1 MTAKT
6 KKTIMLVCA
15 EKSGDLLGANLI
27 ESLKDELKDY
37 ELEFIGVGGS
47 AMEKAGLKTIFPMAD
62 IAVMGIFEV
71 IPHLKVIFKRIK
83 QTVATALDKKVD
95 MVVTIDGA
103 EFAFKVAKGIKK
115 EKADLPVVH
124 YVSPQVWAWRQKR
137 VFKME
142 KFLDHVLALFP
153 FEEKFYAQTN
163 LKCTYV
169 GHPIVERFT
178 DLAAK
183 SSKKSLNKTLKVAIL
198 PGSRKNE
205 LAHLL
210 PTLGQTVVLL
220 KKRFKNIKFILP
232 VAEGFDTSNFD
243 RFFSECEY
251 VSGDEKFAKLKQCD
265 AAITCSGTANLELAM
280 LGLPMV
286 VCYKMNNFTY
296 KLLKKLVK
304 VKHISPVNIVADKRA
319 VKELVQDEC
328 TAETLAKNVSPLLK
342 DTKQR
347 QKVLED
353 LAMVRDK
360 MAIKEES
367 ASVKAAKVVASYI
380 K

>member
-1 MTAKT
+1 MTAKI

-27 ESLKDELKDY
+27 ESLKDELKNYD
-37 ELEFIGVGGS
+37 LEFIGVGGS

-71 IPHLKVIFKRIK
+71 IPHLRVIFKRIK
-83 QTVATALDKKVD
+83 QTVSTAFDKKVD

-115 EKADLPVVH
+115 QNPKMPIVH
-124 YVSPQVWAWRQKR
+124 YVSPQVWAWRENR

-153 FEEKFYAQTN
+153 FEEKFYKRTN
-163 LKCTYV
+163 LSCTYV

-178 DLAAK
+178 ELMPK
-183 SSKKSLNKTLKVAIL
+183 SSKKALNKTLKVAIL

-205 LAHLL
+205 LENLL
-210 PTLGQTVVLL
+210 PTLGQTVVEL
-220 KKRFKNIKFILP
+220 KKKFKNIKFILP
-232 VAEGFDTSNFD
+232 VAEGFDKQNFD
-243 RFFSECEY
+243 RYFSECEY
-251 VSGDEKFAKLKQCD
+251 ITGDDKFKKLKQCD

-286 VCYKMNNFTY
+286 VCYKMNNLTY
-296 KLLKKLVK
+296 QIAKRVIN
-304 VKHISPVNIVADKRA
+304 VKHISPVNIVADKRI
-319 VKELVQDEC
+319 VKEFVQEKC
-328 TAETLAKNVSPLLK
+328 TADVLVKSVSPLLK
-342 DTKQR
+342 DTKVR
-347 QKVLED
+347 QKTLDE
-353 LAMVRDK
+353 LLKVRQK
-360 MAIKEES
+360 MEIKEQS

-380 K
+380 L

>member
-27 ESLKDELKDY
+27 ESLKKELNNYD
-37 ELEFIGVGGS
+37 LEFIGVGGLQ
-47 AMEKAGLKTIFPMAD
+47 MEQAGLKTIFPMAD
-62 IAVMGIFEV
+62 IAVMGIVEV

-83 QTVATALDKKVD
+83 QTVATAIDKKVD
-95 MVVTIDGA
+95 ILITIDGA
-103 EFAFKVAKGIKK
+103 EFSFKVAKGVKK
-115 EKADLPVVH
+115 QNKDLKIVH
-124 YVSPQVWAWRQKR
+124 YVSPQVWAWRENR

-153 FEEKFYAQTN
+153 FEPKYYAKTN

-178 DLAAK
+178 ELKAK
-183 SSKKSLNKTLKVAIL
+183 SSKKALNKELKVAIL
-198 PGSRKNE
+198 PGSRSNE
-205 LAHLL
+205 LKYLL
-210 PTLGQTVVLL
+210 PTLGKTVLLL
-220 KKRFKNIKFILP
+220 KKRFKNIKFVLP
-232 VAEGFDTSNFD
+232 VAEGFNTNDFDNYFSN
-243 RFFSECEY
+243 CEY
-251 VSGDEKFAKLKQCD
+251 ISGEDKYAKLKKCD

-286 VCYKMNNFTY
+286 VCYKMNNLTY
-296 KLLKKLVK
+296 KIIKRLVK
-304 VKHISPVNIVADKRA
+304 VKHISPVNIVANKRI
-319 VKELVQDEC
+319 VKEFVQDEC
-328 TAETLAKNVSPLLK
+328 TAQNLYKNTALLLK

-347 QKVLED
+347 QKTLED
-353 LAMVRDK
+353 LAKVRQSLE
-360 MAIKEES
+360 IKEQS
-367 ASVKAAKVVASYI
+367 ASIKAAKVIAKYL

>member
-1 MTAKT
+1 MTVKT

-27 ESLKDELKDY
+27 ESLKVELKDY
-37 ELEFIGVGGS
+37 ELDFIGVGGS
-47 AMEKAGLKTIFPMAD
+47 AMQKAGLKTIFPMED
-62 IAVMGIFEV
+62 IAVMGLFEV
-71 IPHLKVIFKRIK
+71 IPHLKIIFKRIK

-95 MVVTIDGA
+95 MLVTIDGA
-103 EFAFKVAKGIKK
+103 EFAFKVAKGVKK
-115 EKADLPVVH
+115 ENKEIPIVH
-124 YVSPQVWAWRQKR
+124 YVSPQVWAWRQNR
-137 VFKME
+137 VYKME

-153 FEEKFYAQTN
+153 FEEDFYKKTN

-178 DLAAK
+178 DLMPK
-183 SSKKSLNKTLKVAIL
+183 TTKKTLNKTLKVAIL

-210 PTLGQTVVLL
+210 PVLGQTVVLL
-220 KKRFKNIKFILP
+220 KQRFKNIKFILP
-232 VAEGFDTSNFD
+232 VAEGFDKENFD
-243 RFFSECEY
+243 RFFSQCEY
-251 VSGDEKFAKLKQCD
+251 VSGDDKFEKLKSCD

-286 VCYKMNNFTY
+286 VCYKMNNLTY
-296 KLLKKLVK
+296 QIAKRVVK
-304 VKHISPVNIVADKRA
+304 VKHISPVNIVADKKVA
-319 VKELVQDEC
+319 KEFIQEEC
-328 TAETLAKNVSPLLK
+328 TAKALVRNVSPLLK

-347 QKVLED
+347 QKALEELKVVREK
-353 LAMVRDK
+353 LA
-360 MAIKEES
+360 IQEES
-367 ASVKAAKVVASYI
+367 ASIKAAKVVASYI

>member
-6 KKTIMLVCA
+6 KKTIMVVCA

-27 ESLKDELKDY
+27 ESLKVELKDY
-37 ELEFIGVGGS
+37 DLDFIGVGGS
-47 AMEKAGLKTIFPMAD
+47 SMENAGLKTIFPMAD

-83 QTVATALDKKVD
+83 QTVSTALDSKVD
-95 MVVTIDGA
+95 MVITIDGA
-103 EFAFKVAKGIKK
+103 EFSFKVAKGIKK
-115 EKADLPVVH
+115 QNKDIPIVH
-124 YVSPQVWAWRQKR
+124 YVSPQVWAWRQNR

-153 FEEKFYAQTN
+153 FEEDFYKKTK
-163 LKCTYV
+163 LSCTYV

-178 DLAAK
+178 ELMPK
-183 SSKKSLNKTLKVAIL
+183 NTKKPLNKTLKLAIL
-198 PGSRKNE
+198 PGSRTNE
-205 LAHLL
+205 LNHLL

-220 KKRFKNIKFILP
+220 KTRFKNIKFILP
-232 VAEGFDTSNFD
+232 VAEGFDKDNFD
-243 RFFSECEY
+243 RYFSEVEY
-251 VSGDEKFAKLKQCD
+251 VSGDDKFKKLQQCD

-286 VCYKMNNFTY
+286 VCYRMNNFTY
-296 KLLKKLVK
+296 KLAKLLVK
-304 VKHISPVNIVADKRA
+304 VKHISPVNIVADKKI
-319 VKELVQDEC
+319 VKELIQDDC
-328 TAETLAKNVSPLLK
+328 TAESLSRNISPLLK

-347 QKVLED
+347 KKTIDNLKI
-353 LAMVRDK
+353 VRDK
-360 MAIKEES
+360 MSIKEES